1 MDDLLQQ
8 AIAAARAGEKDHAK
22 QLLIQVLKANPRSE
36 AAWIWMSATVDKPSE
51 RVHCLKQVL
60 AINPANE
67 LALKGLKALG
77 ALEPEPE
84 PEFEPEPVLPEEP
97 VQHYGHDPIEAAE
110 YAPPPTAKPAP
121 EPEELE
127 ELPPDT
133 GGVPVIDEEVIARAR
148 REVEPIIE
156 AQESRLAASSTPGID
171 WAEPEILEKKP
182 HKASIPINPMIL
194 AIAGS
199 AVLVIAAIVL
209 TSQIISVVR
218 TRQIAA
224 RITPSPTPTIT
235 ATPVATATP
244 LSTRTPTPEGRE
256 VPWEPMLPTGEAP
269 RADLDFGLPTPT
281 EPYIATPHR
290 SFPLMSQ
297 ARDAFHEGRYQ
308 DALTLIEQSRGA
320 DYDPVDA
327 YYFEAMS
334 LIELGDLEGAKE
346 AVEKG
351 LDRGEDFAPLQ
362 VAAGIL
368 AADEGNTEQARSFFE
383 QAKSIDPKLIDAYL
397 ALAQVY
403 LDEGNTG
410 AALSE
415 VQAAR
420 EIARNNVNVLVMGSK
435 VYLASGDAENAAAYA
450 NLAAYIDPAA
460 EGVVLAQARG
470 RLAFGL
476 YDLAIMGLESYL
488 DRVNLASS
496 DAWALLGDAYGQV
509 DRDEDAQV
517 AYIRALQISENNPL
531 ALRGRGLFYYNRGDF
546 ERAFADLSAAL
557 ENSSGDAELRL
568 ARAKAGFE
576 LEEYEAALDDLEV
589 LRAALPGSPEI
600 ETFYIRALIETGQE
614 DKVINAANEALLL
627 PLTPDQAG
635 YVLEARSRA
644 YYTIGDFDNAL
655 IDINQALQITQTG
668 RRHYTKARILQ
679 AQGDIK
685 QAIRELEWVLYWDQ
699 VFGYPFADDAAAEV
713 EALYLIEP
721 TPTPTPF
728 PTPIPAAP
736 ATPTPEAPPADQ
748 PPAP

>member
-22 QLLIQVLKANPRSE
+22 QLLVQALKANPRSE
-36 AAWIWMSATVDKPSE
+36 TAWIWMSATVDKPSE

-67 LALKGLKALG
+67 LAIKGLKALG
-77 ALEPEPE
+77 ALEPEPAPAPPAE
-84 PEFEPEPVLPEEP
+84 EHIPEHRIVM
-97 VQHYGHDPIEAAE
+97 DPIEAAE
-110 YAPPPTAKPAP
+110 YVPAP
-121 EPEELE
+121 SIDESDIEPEELV

-133 GGVPVIDEEVIARAR
+133 GGVPVIDAETIARAR
-148 REVEPIIE
+148 SEVEPVIE
-156 AQESRLAASSTPGID
+156 AQESQLAASSALGID
-171 WAEPEILEKKP
+171 WAEPEILEKKS
-182 HKASIPINPMIL
+182 HKVSIPINPLIL
-194 AIAGS
+194 AIAAGV
-199 AVLVIAAIVL
+199 VLVIAAIFL
-209 TSQIISVVR
+209 TSQIVSVAR

-224 RITPSPTPTIT
+224 HITPSPTPTIT
-235 ATPVATATP
+235 PTAIATTTP
-244 LSTRTPTPEGRE
+244 LPTRTPTPEGRE
-256 VPWEPMLPTGEAP
+256 VPWEPMLPTGQAP

-297 ARDAFHEGRYQ
+297 ASDAFHEGRYQ
-308 DALTLIEQSRGA
+308 DALTLIEQSREAG
-320 DYDPVDA
+320 YDPVDA

-351 LDRGEDFAPLQ
+351 LVQGEDFAPLH

-368 AADEGNTEQARSFFE
+368 AADEGNTEQARSSFE
-383 QAKSIDPKLIDAYL
+383 QAKSIDPKLVDAYL
-397 ALAQVY
+397 SLAQAY

-410 AALSE
+410 AALAE

-420 EIARNNVNVLVMGSK
+420 EIARNDTNVLVMGSK

-450 NLAAYIDPAA
+450 NLAAYIDPAS

-470 RLAFGL
+470 RLALGL
-476 YDLAIMGLESYL
+476 YDLAIIGLEGYL
-488 DRVNLASS
+488 DRVNRGSS
-496 DAWALLGDAYGQV
+496 DAWALLGNAYGRA

-546 ERAFADLSAAL
+546 AQAFVDLTAAL
-557 ENSSGDAELRL
+557 ENSSGDNELRL

-576 LEEYEAALDDLEV
+576 LGEYEAALDDLEV
-589 LRAALPGSPEI
+589 LRTALPGSSEI
-600 ETFYIRALIETGQE
+600 ETLYVRVLIETGQ
-614 DKVINAANEALLL
+614 DDAAITAASEALLL

-635 YVLEARSRA
+635 YVLEARGRA
-644 YYTIGDFDNAL
+644 YYATGNFDNAL
-655 IDINQALQITQTG
+655 IDVNQALQITQTG
-668 RRHYTKARILQ
+668 RRHYTKGRILQ

-699 VFGYPFADDAAAEV
+699 VFGYPFADDAAAEI

-736 ATPTPEAPPADQ
+736 ATPTPGSPLAVPTAAP
-748 PPAP
+748 